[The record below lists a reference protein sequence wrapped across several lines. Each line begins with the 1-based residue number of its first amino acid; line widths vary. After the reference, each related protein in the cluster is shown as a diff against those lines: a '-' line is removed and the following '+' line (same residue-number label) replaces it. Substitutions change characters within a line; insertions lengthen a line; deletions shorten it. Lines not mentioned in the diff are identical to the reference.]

1 MLAQILLKAT
11 DDSSGPKLCPGLY
24 FVRISPAPNGVGRI
38 IVLFWPKDMTW
49 DDGAI
54 SSVQRNRITFI
65 SDLII
70 IEKLSWRETAYTNL
84 RLHKTY
90 VPTPKVGSR
99 AANVFQL
106 PIHFTTQHIQ
116 LLKNKKCLLV
126 INTGTQFPVFC
137 KRPAALENAI
147 CISHGKSLHQ
157 SKLGN
162 DVLVA
167 FNESTRTLAIVACE
181 RVGTSSRL
189 ACFVSGVDEL
199 LLADSQGQLCIFAQV
214 TQQFRPA
221 TVELDCTPLN
231 AMSSPDGSCEQ
242 SVGKSFALNHLADTS
257 FAGSAMRTTAGMFQS
272 FQSSST
278 VLDPKANPTLFQ
290 STLVIIIKD
299 AVKSDTNEIVK
310 ERAEQDANFI
320 SKLHTGRLNI
330 IPWPV
335 IEFKQFYTL
344 FPVLKAR
351 LDTQKITHRSAG
363 EFLQT
368 LKTMTAKLKA
378 NNWGALSETIA
389 AHWASEMRKT
399 VDLPTWF
406 AYSCSKNSY
415 HGLTLSY
422 TRLKKHGQDITCP
435 IIDKVIEGLK
445 AEGVTKFAATGF
457 CFGARGAL
465 INSIYKR
472 SVVLTAKSRVKHA
485 NADIINHI
493 STDLGPLALA
503 GFALF
508 PLAAPL
514 QERIMAHRLK
524 TRKTTNKFTE
534 QQAKLLAESLVL
546 AATLSFVAYA
556 HTTSGGQFNPAIIFS
571 LSLFQ
576 LLRQPMMFL
585 PRAMSVTTDAQN
597 AFSRLVK
604 IFEAK
609 TLDDIPFIVDPTQE
623 LALNVT
629 DASFQW
635 EVISA
640 SSDANETDRYHGKRT
655 EESAPDVTT
664 PIMDPFQVR
673 DINMKV
679 PRRSL
684 VAIVGG
690 VGSGKVLLQGLVGEM
705 RKTSGEFSFGGRV
718 AYVSQT
724 AWIMNATLRNNILF
738 GQPFDETK
746 YWTVLE
752 RSCLIP
758 DLQMLPD
765 GDLTEIGEKGINL
778 SGVWLSKASESDS
791 SSDIR
796 ILVDAHVGRSL
807 FYGAIQSLVAEGRT
821 VILVTHALHFL
832 SDCDY
837 IYTMDSGRFAA
848 HGTYPDL
855 IAQNGEFARLDK
867 EFGGNEPSA
876 ETRTQLVDAAAV
888 KAMKSKTD
896 RASRKGAGVGKLEG
910 KLMVKE
916 KQTTAYL
923 SAGLGW
929 LTIASIALS
938 ILLMQGSQIV
948 NSYTWDQFGRPFSL
962 YDVLYAALGIFQ
974 ACFTIILG
982 FAIDIMSIFASK
994 NLQNDGNRA
1003 VMYAPMS
1010 FFDTTP
1016 MFGKDIDTRAFS
1028 FDEDESLTGLPTIR
1042 SYGEIPQFVRD
1053 NKFYIDLENRALFL
1067 TVTNQR
1073 YCKHLREPKDGRCQN
1088 HVIKK
1093 KCTQS
1098 HAGSSLQHHRHV
1110 FQHHSHSH
1118 SAPAMSSQAEAIAAL
1133 YVPDRRLATR
1143 SENPSAAT
1151 KRQRERREDETAQE
1165 AAERKARRSA
1175 YMKNWYLNKKA
1186 KKAEETSAGVS
1197 NSVPQLNGRVVRWNS
1212 GSETILSYKE
1222 ENGMNICPRVTNY
1235 VEEFARMGIH
1245 DPDLSDPLNPFY
1257 FHDMQGQKVTPAIW
1271 NQLEEQL
1278 ALNRVVVLRHCGVN
1292 SVVPFDAQAVKTAFG
1307 LCGGT
1312 LISAQDMMLQEVD
1325 SVDYSRRITVDE
1337 FFANGSERYM
1347 NALDVKLPASG
1358 GVFDLSLLCDGPRSW
1373 LQTDTVADSRALIPQ
1388 DTHRGM
1394 TWALMSHA
1402 GSHTC
1407 RHVDGSGCATYA
1419 TVSSGQKFWGIIR
1432 PADPSDP
1439 IATTQEIYA
1448 SASDQ
1453 FPGSLDHCR
1462 ERFKIF
1468 YAELNPGDTII
1479 QPPFVVHTVY
1489 TPVSSIVT
1497 GGHFHAY
1504 KLLHL
1509 TEVARHVNRAID
1521 IANTDEDLAHY
1532 TLIRMAIALPL
1543 QSTVKHFC
1551 RRDLVALAAMILWW
1565 EDYYEHSPNNG
1576 GKSDLENIKVQKD
1589 GSDNQAVAI
1598 AQAVLALVGFKIKQ
1612 NRRLKAAVMKYLR
1625 SADWS
1630 NSGEE
1635 ISVSSL

>member
-1 MLAQILLKAT
+1 
-11 DDSSGPKLCPGLY
+11 
-24 FVRISPAPNGVGRI
+24 
-38 IVLFWPKDMTW
+38 
-49 DDGAI
+49 
-54 SSVQRNRITFI
+54 
-65 SDLII
+65 
-70 IEKLSWRETAYTNL
+70 
-84 RLHKTY
+84 
-90 VPTPKVGSR
+90 
-99 AANVFQL
+99 
-106 PIHFTTQHIQ
+106 
-116 LLKNKKCLLV
+116 
-126 INTGTQFPVFC
+126 
-137 KRPAALENAI
+137 
-147 CISHGKSLHQ
+147 
-157 SKLGN
+157 
-162 DVLVA
+162 
-167 FNESTRTLAIVACE
+167 
-181 RVGTSSRL
+181 
-189 ACFVSGVDEL
+189 
-199 LLADSQGQLCIFAQV
+199 
-214 TQQFRPA
+214 
-221 TVELDCTPLN
+221 
-231 AMSSPDGSCEQ
+231 
-242 SVGKSFALNHLADTS
+242 
-257 FAGSAMRTTAGMFQS
+257 
-272 FQSSST
+272 
-278 VLDPKANPTLFQ
+278 
-290 STLVIIIKD
+290 
-299 AVKSDTNEIVK
+299 
-310 ERAEQDANFI
+310 
-320 SKLHTGRLNI
+320 
-330 IPWPV
+330 
-335 IEFKQFYTL
+335 
-344 FPVLKAR
+344 
-351 LDTQKITHRSAG
+351 
-363 EFLQT
+363 
-368 LKTMTAKLKA
+368 
-378 NNWGALSETIA
+378 
-389 AHWASEMRKT
+389 
-399 VDLPTWF
+399 
-406 AYSCSKNSY
+406 
-415 HGLTLSY
+415 
-422 TRLKKHGQDITCP
+422 
-435 IIDKVIEGLK
+435 
-445 AEGVTKFAATGF
+445 
-457 CFGARGAL
+457 
-465 INSIYKR
+465 
-472 SVVLTAKSRVKHA
+472 
-485 NADIINHI
+485 
-493 STDLGPLALA
+493 
-503 GFALF
+503 
-508 PLAAPL
+508 
-514 QERIMAHRLK
+514 
-524 TRKTTNKFTE
+524 
-534 QQAKLLAESLVL
+534 
-546 AATLSFVAYA
+546 
-556 HTTSGGQFNPAIIFS
+556 
-571 LSLFQ
+571 
-576 LLRQPMMFL
+576 
-585 PRAMSVTTDAQN
+585 
-597 AFSRLVK
+597 
-604 IFEAK
+604 
-609 TLDDIPFIVDPTQE
+609 
-623 LALNVT
+623 
-629 DASFQW
+629 
-635 EVISA
+635 
-640 SSDANETDRYHGKRT
+640 
-655 EESAPDVTT
+655 
-664 PIMDPFQVR
+664 
-673 DINMKV
+673 
-679 PRRSL
+679 
-684 VAIVGG
+684 
-690 VGSGKVLLQGLVGEM
+690 
-705 RKTSGEFSFGGRV
+705 
-718 AYVSQT
+718 
-724 AWIMNATLRNNILF
+724 
-738 GQPFDETK
+738 
-746 YWTVLE
+746 
-752 RSCLIP
+752 
-758 DLQMLPD
+758 
-765 GDLTEIGEKGINL
+765 
-778 SGVWLSKASESDS
+778 
-791 SSDIR
+791 
-796 ILVDAHVGRSL
+796 
-807 FYGAIQSLVAEGRT
+807 
-821 VILVTHALHFL
+821 
-832 SDCDY
+832 
-837 IYTMDSGRFAA
+837 MDSGRFAE

-916 KQTTAYL
+916 KQTTGSLSLAVYKAYL

-1016 MFGKDIDTRAFS
+1016 MGRIQSVFGKDIDNLDIQLPTSMKMTVLLLANVLGSVIIISILEPFFLIAVFVITFGYQYCASFYRASSREVKRLDAILRSLLYLHFS
-1028 FDEDESLTGLPTIR
+1028 RSLTGLPTLGLPTIR

-1073 YCKHLREPKDGRCQN
+1073 HGMSKDAN
-1088 HVIKK
+1088 EADS
-1093 KCTQS
+1093 S